1 MANNAKKVY
10 LIYGGDAIP
19 YEPTYVIASFLDK
32 DKAEEFV
39 ENLKEEDEKNRELD
53 EQYTE
58 LYNQYYEYLEDE
70 HIEDTDDNV
79 IDEALAKKF
88 GVTKEFAHE
97 VMNFNDYCPQIYYIS
112 SVDLYE

>member
-10 LIYGGDAIP
+10 LVYGGDDMP

-39 ENLKEEDEKNRELD
+39 KKLKEDDEKKRQLND
-53 EQYTE
+53 QYFE
-58 LYNQYYEYLEDE
+58 LYGQYYEYLENE
-70 HIEDTDDNV
+70 HLEDAEDNIV
-79 IDEALAKKF
+79 EEALAKKF

-97 VMNFNDYCPQIYYIS
+97 VMNFYYYPQIYYMS
-112 SVDLYE
+112 SSDFYE

>member
-1 MANNAKKVY
+1 MISTDKKVY
-10 LIYGGDAIP
+10 LIYGGDAMP

-32 DKAEEFV
+32 EKAQEYLKK
-39 ENLKEEDEKNRELD
+39 LKEDDEKNRQLE

-70 HIEDTDDNV
+70 HIEYADDNV

-88 GVTKEFAHE
+88 NVTKEFTHE
-97 VMNFNDYCPQIYYIS
+97 VMNFSYYPQYYYIQS
-112 SVDLYE
+112 EDLYE